1 MNIRITPH
9 KLEGSI
15 KAISSKSV
23 AHRILICAAL
33 ANGKSK
39 VEIDSTSADIE
50 ATVSALESLGAVIEK
65 DKSTYTV
72 EPINDA
78 NSALVDCNE
87 SGSTL
92 RFLVPVA
99 ASLGKKCVFT
109 GRGRLPQ
116 RPMSVLTDEMKKHGV
131 VVNDGFP
138 IEIDG
143 KLEKGKYYISAAV
156 SSQFITGLL
165 LALPQVGGGEII
177 LTGNLQ
183 SKSYIDITLS
193 VMEKFGVRVTET
205 ENGYIVPNRSF
216 EAASLRAEGD
226 WSNAAFFLSCG
237 AEVLNLDYNS
247 KQGDRKITEI
257 LETLESERKDVFI
270 DVSDVPDLV
279 PVICVKAAVR
289 QGRTHI
295 INAERLKLKESDR
308 ILSSVAMINSL
319 GGSAKGDDNSIVIDG
334 KPRLCGGCVDSF
346 NDHRIA
352 MAAAVASQYC
362 ENEVTIIGAQAV
374 NKSYPDFFEDFKK
387 LGGICNVV

>member
-1 MNIRITPH
+1 MNIRIVPH
-9 KLEGSI
+9 RLEGSI

-23 AHRILICAAL
+23 AHRMLICAAL

-50 ATVSALESLGAVIEK
+50 ATVSALKSLGAVIEK
-65 DKSTYTV
+65 DGKAYTV
-72 EPINDA
+72 EPIKDA

-99 ASLGKKCVFT
+99 SSLGKKCVFT

-131 VVNDGFP
+131 FVNDGFP

-143 KLEKGKYYISAAV
+143 KLEKGKYFISASV

-177 LTGNLQ
+177 LTGDLQ

-193 VMEKFGVRVTET
+193 VMEKFGIRVTET
-205 ENGYIVPNRSF
+205 ENGYVVPNQKF
-216 EAASLRAEGD
+216 DAACLRAEGD

-237 AEVLNLDYNS
+237 VEVLNLDYNS

-257 LETLESERKDVFI
+257 LKMLESEKGDVFI

-295 INAERLKLKESDR
+295 INAGRLKLKESDR
-308 ILSSVAMINSL
+308 ILSTVAMVNSL
-319 GGSAKGDDNSIVIDG
+319 GGSARGDDDSIVIDG
-334 KPRLCGGCVDSF
+334 KPRLCGGRVDSF
-346 NDHRIA
+346 NDHRIV

-362 ENEVTIIGAQAV
+362 ENEVTIIGAEAV